1 MRFLKPPLFGG
12 VFFHFDGLRIFVFPA
27 AHASMVWKFGFVALG
42 ANRALNRGE
51 AIVDGTAHIGARV
64 ANAFLG
70 YCHFKT
76 PIE

>member
-1 MRFLKPPLFGG
+1 
-12 VFFHFDGLRIFVFPA
+12 
-27 AHASMVWKFGFVALG
+27 MVRKFGFVALG

-64 ANAFLG
+64 ANAFLR